1 MKTKIESVLTGRAI
15 PTLISIATLIVMC
28 TMAVHRHDDR
38 ALAIRMGII
47 GGVLLQCVIGWVW
60 RRMILSALVLALA
73 CQPLLAQE
81 APGPEPAPGWNWQ
94 YEVALQ
100 SSIPNPNYPQDKLGP
115 WAVGICVVGIAVVG
129 AVIINKVVS
138 ACLNAYEQYV
148 TNNAAC
154 GACPQQSPLPSSPEP
169 VPSPSSPVPGTDD
182 CKCSAPPA
190 AGQPLPLRIEHSY
203 DKDVWTPVVE
213 GVGIGSEFVLPD
225 TGYWRLVPLFLSIG
239 LVDGVMTVHA
249 PPGVLEFSP
258 DLREWSVLGTYSAQ
272 HDIPAQSGFYRVRLN

>member
-1 MKTKIESVLTGRAI
+1 MKTKLQSVILSRAI
-15 PTLISIATLIVMC
+15 PTLMAIVTLIIMC
-28 TMAVHRHDDR
+28 VLAAHRNNDR
-38 ALAIRMGII
+38 ALAICMGMI
-47 GGVLLQCVIGWVW
+47 GGVLLQCFLGWMRKAV
-60 RRMILSALVLALA
+60 LGSLVLALA

-81 APGPEPAPGWNWQ
+81 APGPQPAPGWNWE
-94 YEVALQ
+94 YTVALQ

-154 GACPQQSPLPSSPEP
+154 GACPAHSPLPSSPEP

-190 AGQPLPLRIEHSY
+190 VGQPLPLRIEHSY
-203 DKDVWTPVVE
+203 DKDVWTPVAE

-258 DLREWSVLGTYSAQ
+258 DLREWVVVGIHPTPYDL
-272 HDIPAQSGFYRVRLN
+272 PAQAGFYRVRLN